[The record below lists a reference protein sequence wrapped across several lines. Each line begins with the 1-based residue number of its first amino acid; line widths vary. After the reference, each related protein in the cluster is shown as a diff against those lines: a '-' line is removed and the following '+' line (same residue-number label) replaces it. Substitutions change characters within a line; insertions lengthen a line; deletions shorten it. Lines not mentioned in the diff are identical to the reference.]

1 MSIREYEMVL
11 KAMAD
16 PTRVR
21 ILKLLEA
28 GELCVCQVVA
38 VLELSQGTISK
49 HLSILKK
56 AGLVKERQERKWVY
70 YTLDG
75 TERSLYAEK
84 MVATLGDWLNDDPI
98 VARDRKREALARK
111 LGPVNIC
118 DRGMTLPS
126 RQSRSCCPSPRKLRN
141 NGSGRP
147 RAELPRNVKGGIQGG
162 KG

>member
-21 ILKLLEA
+21 ILKILEA

-38 VLELSQGTISK
+38 VLELTQGTISK
-49 HLSILKK
+49 HLSLLKK
-56 AGLVKERQERKWVY
+56 AGLVKERQEKKWVY
-70 YTLDG
+70 YALDG
-75 TERSLYAEK
+75 SGRSPYAGK
-84 MVATLGDWLNDDPI
+84 MVATLKGWLNDDPI
-98 VARDRKREALARK
+98 VSRDRKREGLARK

-126 RQSRSCCPSPRKLRN
+126 RRSRPCHPSLRRFRD
-141 NGSGRP
+141 G
-147 RAELPRNVKGGIQGG
+147 
-162 KG
+162 

>member
-28 GELCVCQVVA
+28 GEMCVCQVVA

-49 HLSILKK
+49 HLSLLKM
-56 AGLVKERQERKWVY
+56 AGLVKERQEKKWVY
-70 YTLDG
+70 YALDG
-75 TERSLYAEK
+75 PQDSLYAEK
-84 MVATLGDWLNDDPI
+84 MVATLKGWLNDDPI
-98 VARDRKREALARK
+98 VARDRKREALARE

-126 RQSRSCCPSPRKLRN
+126 RRSRSCCPPPRRFRN
-141 NGSGRP
+141 D
-147 RAELPRNVKGGIQGG
+147 
-162 KG
+162 